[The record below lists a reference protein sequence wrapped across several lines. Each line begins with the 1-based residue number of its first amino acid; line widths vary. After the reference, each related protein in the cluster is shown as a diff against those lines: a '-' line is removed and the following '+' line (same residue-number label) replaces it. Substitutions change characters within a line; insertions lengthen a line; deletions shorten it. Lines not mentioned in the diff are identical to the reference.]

1 MIAEK
6 ADGDARMGLNML
18 ETCVR
23 ATMNSE
29 KRVTTLTVQSCL
41 STRYVKYDRHDEEH
55 FNIISA
61 LHKSIVSFIHHL
73 HNREAVMFKQ
83 HYIG

>member
-18 ETCVR
+18 ESCVR
-23 ATMNSE
+23 AAMRNEE
-29 KRVTTLTVQSCL
+29 KKVTLSTIQSCL
-41 STRYVKYDRHDEEH
+41 PRRLVKYDKHDEEH

-61 LHKSIVSFIHHL
+61 LHKSIVIIHSSSS
-73 HNREAVMFKQ
+73 Q
-83 HYIG
+83 